1 MSKTASAT
9 NEEMGDFYKNLREKI
24 QKWLNSE
31 EGKKHKYADYLMFA
45 PDLFHLL
52 LKLSLDKDVS
62 PKHKAKLAVTIAYFI
77 SPVDLIPEGI
87 VGPVG
92 YIDDIALTAYTLNDI
107 LNDTDPEIVKK
118 HWAGDEDILKVVQHI
133 IEVANEFLNKKVVN
147 KLKNLIFK

>member
-77 SPVDLIPEGI
+77 SPVDLISEGI
-87 VGPVG
+87 FGPVG
-92 YIDDIALTAYTLNDI
+92 YIDDIVLTAYTLNDI

>member
-92 YIDDIALTAYTLNDI
+92 YIDDIVLTAYTLNDI